1 MAETSSISRD
11 NVNIAITPQPSIKT
25 LFFLQH
31 RNNRKLSIAV
41 FDWRMGFPTP
51 HTGNETA
58 RSHSTARNRPTVST
72 IQIRARDTV
81 EANDEDYA
89 SWRWV

>member
-58 RSHSTARNRPTVST
+58 RSHSTARNKQLSH
-72 IQIRARDTV
+72 QL
-81 EANDEDYA
+81 YA
-89 SWRWV
+89 HCLYLLYFEQLLCIVFVC